1 MTCFYG
7 KGTHSGYKAATAT
20 QAKQLSLVSSYNKPF
35 TGKVFYLD
43 LPSNKTAE
51 SLESDIKELG
61 GVRGFRFLGC
71 IDDIKRFEISKN
83 IVIILFHVFPTQTV
97 EKFFSK
103 EIKYLVSNK
112 KEARYV
118 NCLRQPS
125 PVPSRD
131 SGQSSSHPG
140 SNLHKPCS
148 HGDNVKGR
156 SLNQTDTVSC
166 VYKPIK
172 QKCPH
177 VSRM

>member
-1 MTCFYG
+1 MIL
-7 KGTHSGYKAATAT
+7 KGLK
-20 QAKQLSLVSSYNKPF
+20 SL
-35 TGKVFYLD
+35 
-43 LPSNKTAE
+43 
-51 SLESDIKELG
+51 
-61 GVRGFRFLGC
+61 
-71 IDDIKRFEISKN
+71 KN
-83 IVIILFHVFPTQTV
+83 IVIILLFHVFLTQTV

-118 NCLRQPS
+118 NCLRQTS
-125 PVPSRD
+125 PVPSPD
-131 SGQSSSHPG
+131 SGQCLSHPV

-177 VSRM
+177 VSRMWYKNPVNFYLFCSCFAVCCESREVFGGQSSERAG